1 MYFLYDV
8 LRCLGNCFKCL
19 QIFYVILHLPYLISV
34 FFEIFKKTNSVLC
47 LKLFIYLFIF
57 HILDQKSDQI
67 MTALKKYFFF
77 FQKISLLFSP
87 QELYSLFCVVL
98 FFFFKGKM
106 VTIFYFNLSF
116 IFQIVV
122 LMSFINF
129 FSYVSWCF

>member
-57 HILDQKSDQI
+57 HILDQKLDQI
-67 MTALKKYFFF
+67 MTALKQYFFF

-87 QELYSLFCVVL
+87 LELYSFV
-98 FFFFKGKM
+98 FFFFLKGKM

-116 IFQIVV
+116 IFQILV